1 MTQEI
6 ELRIQTPKE
15 EMFLAWLAKNAFYKS
30 DIQQIDYYLDRVDNP
45 YFYFDT
51 HHKLQ
56 SDYWLRIRTNND
68 IFILCLKKV
77 HRDAQGNYLYSDE
90 YETAISDLDN
100 TLKIYENLGY
110 YKAITV
116 NKHRRE
122 WEYDEFIIAYDC
134 IENLGNFFEIELKN
148 DNVPF
153 ETGQAK
159 IKQFIA
165 SVLGED
171 YALSNTGYPTLIY
184 QLNNHK

>member
-1 MTQEI
+1 M
-6 ELRIQTPKE
+6 
-15 EMFLAWLAKNAFYKS
+15 
-30 DIQQIDYYLDRVDNP
+30 
-45 YFYFDT
+45 
-51 HHKLQ
+51 
-56 SDYWLRIRTNND
+56 
-68 IFILCLKKV
+68 
-77 HRDAQGNYLYSDE
+77 YSDE

>member
-68 IFILCLKKV
+68 IFILKKFTAM
-77 HRDAQGNYLYSDE
+77 HR
-90 YETAISDLDN
+90 AI
-100 TLKIYENLGY
+100 I
-110 YKAITV
+110 
-116 NKHRRE
+116 
-122 WEYDEFIIAYDC
+122 C
-134 IENLGNFFEIELKN
+134 ILMNMK
-148 DNVPF
+148 P
-153 ETGQAK
+153 
-159 IKQFIA
+159 QFQI
-165 SVLGED
+165 
-171 YALSNTGYPTLIY
+171 
-184 QLNNHK
+184 